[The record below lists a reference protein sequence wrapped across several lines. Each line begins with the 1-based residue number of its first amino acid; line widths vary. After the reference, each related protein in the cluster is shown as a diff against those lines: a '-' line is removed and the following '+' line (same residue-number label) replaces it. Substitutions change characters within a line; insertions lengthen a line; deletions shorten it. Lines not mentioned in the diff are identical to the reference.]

1 MAEEM
6 TPELREAIIKT
17 LYHHPKVTPMIMH
30 LIMRTEFKT
39 PPPPPTNE
47 ERARAETVVEEIV
60 AHYYKAFRE
69 ACIEVTG
76 EDPENME

>member
-6 TPELREAIIKT
+6 TPKLKEAIIKT

-30 LIMRTEFKT
+30 LIMREEFKT
-39 PPPPPTNE
+39 PPPLPTDE
-47 ERARAETVVEEIV
+47 ERAQAEAIVEKIV
-60 AHYYKAFRE
+60 ANYYKAFRE

-76 EDPENME
+76 EDPENIE